1 MNSNRRRI
9 WISILWVLLGVGL
22 IVAGWLTEM
31 DDFWSGAGTGF
42 VFVGILQ
49 LFRWNR
55 YARNEEY
62 REKMDVEAKDERNR
76 YLAAKAWSWAGYLF
90 VMISAAACIGLRIAE
105 LNEWSHA
112 ASGAMCLMLVLYWG
126 SYWILKRK
134 Y

>member
-1 MNSNRRRI
+1 MKNNRRRI
-9 WISILWVLLGVGL
+9 LISMMWVLLGAGL
-22 IVAGWLTEM
+22 IVAGRVAEM
-31 DDFWSGAGTGF
+31 DEFWSGAGTGF

-49 LFRWNR
+49 LFRWSK
-55 YARNEEY
+55 YARNAEY
-62 REKMDVEAKDERNR
+62 REKMDVEAGDERNR

-90 VMISAAACIGLRIAE
+90 VIIGAVACIGLRIAG
-105 LNEWSHA
+105 LNEWSLA